1 MGRREGGEKG
11 DVAMG
16 REAMGQ
22 KGRKGQE
29 RGKVGQGSGGGG
41 RRRTKGREARALGR
55 EGTLTQSP
63 APQGQCQC
71 AQLRWLGD
79 NYSSPGEKNTPSTHE
94 TGRSRPTAVSARRGT
109 CAGCQETWAS
119 RSWAGDAN
127 GPARLIYPPKQKPFL
142 HSSKIFH
149 DRERKQNPTTKTH
162 RFHLAFLIQSLVY
175 AFLVREQSSDV
186 FNGALNAVLGAFHQ
200 FFFLKIASLI
210 SLNTLI
216 SLV

>member
-1 MGRREGGEKG
+1 M
-11 DVAMG
+11 AMG

-29 RGKVGQGSGGGG
+29 REKGGQGSGGGG

-109 CAGCQETWAS
+109 GARAPGVRKRGRAGPEQEMLMAQLGSFTHRS
-119 RSWAGDAN
+119 RNLSF
-127 GPARLIYPPKQKPFL
+127 IPPKFSMTEKENRIP
-142 HSSKIFH
+142 
-149 DRERKQNPTTKTH
+149 P
-162 RFHLAFLIQSLVY
+162 
-175 AFLVREQSSDV
+175 
-186 FNGALNAVLGAFHQ
+186 
-200 FFFLKIASLI
+200 LKHTGF
-210 SLNTLI
+210 TL
-216 SLV
+216 LF